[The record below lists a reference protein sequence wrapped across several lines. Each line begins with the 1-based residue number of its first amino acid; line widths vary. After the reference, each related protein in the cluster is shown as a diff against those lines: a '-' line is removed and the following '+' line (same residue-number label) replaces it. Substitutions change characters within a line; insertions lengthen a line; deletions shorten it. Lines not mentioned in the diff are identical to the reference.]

1 VTTKEDG
8 IYVRRTTSRGR
19 GPYFQ
24 LVRSYREGGKVKQ
37 EILVHLGTHERPED
51 ALAAWPSEVA
61 HLRKIGREGPGEQ
74 ARSEPQ
80 EAQDADRSEFGPLRR
95 RVQALVDRRFYRR
108 KYDAAKTLEAFG
120 SRLREQTDLEAL
132 GDDLAGVAGEAMQPE
147 RVSLW
152 LRLEEAQKGTRA
164 E

>member
-1 VTTKEDG
+1 M
-8 IYVRRTTSRGR
+8 
-19 GPYFQ
+19 
-24 LVRSYREGGKVKQ
+24 
-37 EILVHLGTHERPED
+37 
-51 ALAAWPSEVA
+51 
-61 HLRKIGREGPGEQ
+61 
-74 ARSEPQ
+74 
-80 EAQDADRSEFGPLRR
+80 
-95 RVQALVDRRFYRR
+95 DRRFYRR

-132 GDDLAGVAGEAMQPE
+132 GDDLAEVAGEAMQPE